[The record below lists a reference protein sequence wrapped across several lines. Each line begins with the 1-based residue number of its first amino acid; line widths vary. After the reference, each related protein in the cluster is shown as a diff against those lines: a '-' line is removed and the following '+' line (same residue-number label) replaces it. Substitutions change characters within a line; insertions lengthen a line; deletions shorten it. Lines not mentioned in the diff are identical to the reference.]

1 MAKVDIHALADPQDI
16 FMARAAPAI
25 MAAIAMFP
33 STSEALRM
41 LLVLIARQ
49 CDVTGSY
56 QFLGGSPSDDEV
68 LQKIGAC
75 LQEGCKSFADAE
87 AVFNN
92 AVASVNSVI
101 NLNGPSI
108 PSVTP
113 SPAPHQPSPA
123 PTSNGV
129 ESIDDIVEREVRKA
143 LSKASLQAPSSAA
156 AQAYATKTGT
166 TTLSGAVTSHGPGH
180 DPIISTRTVEV
191 LENANYHPYRWSPTA
206 GGDLPG
212 KFRAILISMAS
223 LLTKRRGTPFDAVTE
238 WARRGTEHVRV
249 PPTEFILLHALDMNT
264 QEYIEF
270 AACLITGN
278 MAIYGSFIA
287 ARLEDTDPT
296 YITQYASGTQEL
308 ESNPFF
314 GISSSTFYG
323 PHGRGGRVKRRN
335 DTDSPKEDV
344 KEDTTSAK
352 EADGKK
358 KEGRAVS

>member
-1 MAKVDIHALADPQDI
+1 MVKVDIHSIADPQDI
-16 FMARAAPAI
+16 FMARAAPSI
-25 MAAIAMFP
+25 MTAIAMFP

-56 QFLGGSPSDDEV
+56 QFLLNGVSDDDV

-75 LQEGCKSFADAE
+75 LQQGCKSFTDAE
-87 AVFNN
+87 DVFNA
-92 AVASVNSVI
+92 AVASVDAVI
-101 NLNGPSI
+101 NQNGPTI

-113 SPAPHQPSPA
+113 SPAPHKPSPA
-123 PTSNGV
+123 PASVKV
-129 ESIDDIVEREVRKA
+129 ESLDEIVEREVRKA
-143 LSKASLQAPSSAA
+143 LSKTSTHTFSPA
-156 AQAYATKTGT
+156 AQAYPTRTGT

-206 GGDLPG
+206 GNDLPG
-212 KFRAILISMAS
+212 KFRAIFISMAS
-223 LLTKRRGTPFDAVTE
+223 LITKRRGTPFDAVSE
-238 WARRGTEHVRV
+238 WARRGAEHVRL

-264 QEYIEF
+264 QEYVEF

-278 MAIYGSFIA
+278 MSIYGALVA

-296 YITQYASGTQEL
+296 YIVQYASGAQEL

-323 PHGRGGRVKRRN
+323 PHGRGGRAKRRH

-344 KEDTTSAK
+344 KKDTTPAK
-352 EADGKK
+352 KPEGKK
-358 KEGRAVS
+358 DKRGRAIS